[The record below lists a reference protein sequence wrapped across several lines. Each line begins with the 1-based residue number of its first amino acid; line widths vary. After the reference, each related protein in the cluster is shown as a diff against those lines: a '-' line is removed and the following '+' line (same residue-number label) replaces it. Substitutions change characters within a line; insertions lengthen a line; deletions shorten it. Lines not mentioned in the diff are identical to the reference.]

1 MYLAIHFVPAVHGVS
16 GVDIV
21 KTERK
26 RERERERERE
36 DKRKQ

>member
-21 KTERK
+21 KTER
-26 RERERERERE
+26 ERERERERE